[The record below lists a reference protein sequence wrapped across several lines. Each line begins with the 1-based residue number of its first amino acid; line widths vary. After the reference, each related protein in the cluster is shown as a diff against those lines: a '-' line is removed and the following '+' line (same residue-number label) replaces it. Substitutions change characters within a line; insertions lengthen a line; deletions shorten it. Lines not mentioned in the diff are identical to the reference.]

1 MAVGLRLKFAG
12 GTQEQ
17 YETVHGHMN
26 VQGDPPEGLIFHM
39 AGPIDEGFGV
49 IDCWESREHFDTF
62 VQSRLGPAIAELGDR
77 AMPGPPDIKQFEVVN
92 YTKP

>member
-49 IDCWESREHFDTF
+49 IDCWESREHFDAF